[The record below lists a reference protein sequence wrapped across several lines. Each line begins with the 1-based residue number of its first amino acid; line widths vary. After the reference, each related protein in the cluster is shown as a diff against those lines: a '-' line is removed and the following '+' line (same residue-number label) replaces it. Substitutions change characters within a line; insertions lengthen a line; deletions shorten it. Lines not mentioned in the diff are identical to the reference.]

1 MDLDRNK
8 DLICISAE
16 DLEKSLTEVI
26 EKMTGEQSY
35 EVSVSSLVFKRSEG
49 GKQQIRMI
57 AKVGEK
63 HSVSG
68 W

>member
-26 EKMTGEQSY
+26 AKMTGEQSY

>member
-57 AKVGEK
+57 VKVGEK